1 MENNGNGFKDRLS
14 IEQRL
19 TCLETTVNEIKNNHL
34 VHIEAKIDRIQWLLI
49 VTLIGLIANLLQRFL

>member
-34 VHIEAKIDRIQWLLI
+34 VHIEAKVDRIQWLLI

>member
-1 MENNGNGFKDRLS
+1 MENNNNGFKDRLS

-34 VHIEAKIDRIQWLLI
+34 VHIEAKVDRIQWLLI
-49 VTLIGLIANLLQRFL
+49 VTLIGLVANLLQRFL